1 MEIVWYGLGCF
12 RLSERGYPTIVT
24 DPFEEASTG
33 LHLPR
38 AGVSVVTW
46 SQLMDDPHE
55 AHWPGLQGEIH
66 TVASP
71 GEYEIGGVFITG
83 IASTGQ
89 AGAGVAQNVIF
100 AINFEGVVVCH
111 LGALGQ
117 SLTQAQI
124 EPIGRVNV
132 LLMPVG
138 LSDGLTMTMASETV
152 SLIEPD
158 IVIPMQYATPG
169 LTRGSGAGRL
179 LLEGDGRRTS
189 HDGAQSQSYG
199 RCGAGGNPDCAP
211 RTLCLS
217 SVAPSRVE
225 VIYATRSSD
234 TGCCYRSGLYWWHGG
249 GDLPVAQSVAGTAGD
264 GSGFNGCHPSRD
276 RCRTI

>member
-1 MEIVWYGLGCF
+1 MEIAWYGLGCF
-12 RLSERGYPTIVT
+12 RLSERGCPTIVT

-89 AGAGVAQNVIF
+89 AGAGAAQNVIF

-169 LTRGSGAGRL
+169 LLVDRGPVDYFLKEMGVAHPTTVPSLKVTAGVEPEETQIV
-179 LLEGDGRRTS
+179 LLE
-189 HDGAQSQSYG
+189 
-199 RCGAGGNPDCAP
+199 P
-211 RTLCLS
+211 
-217 SVAPSRVE
+217 
-225 VIYATRSSD
+225 YA
-234 TGCCYRSGLYWWHGG
+234 
-249 GDLPVAQSVAGTAGD
+249 
-264 GSGFNGCHPSRD
+264 
-276 RCRTI
+276 